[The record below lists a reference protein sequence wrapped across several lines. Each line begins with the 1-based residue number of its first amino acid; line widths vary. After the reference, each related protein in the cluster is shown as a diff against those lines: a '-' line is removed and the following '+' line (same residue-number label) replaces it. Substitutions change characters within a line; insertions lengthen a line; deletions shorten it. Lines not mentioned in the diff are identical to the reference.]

1 MIVKIKICGITNFED
16 ALNASR
22 LGADALGFV
31 FVENSPRYIKPHDAA
46 HIINKLPP
54 FINKVGL
61 FVDPSKQEVEDAAR
75 IANFDLL
82 QFHGDESEGFCN
94 QFNLPYIKAISV
106 KTDVNLLEYSRQYA
120 SASALLLDAYSEEA
134 RGGTGKTFDWNL
146 IPKEGSIPLIVA
158 GGLNNENIADLLR
171 QVMPYAVDVS
181 GGVEISKGQKDC
193 KKMED
198 FILGVRNATL

>member
-94 QFNLPYIKAISV
+94 QFNLTYIKAISV
-106 KTDVNLLEYSRQYA
+106 KTDVNLLEYSRKYA

-181 GGVEISKGQKDC
+181 GGVEISKRQKDC

>member
-120 SASALLLDAYSEEA
+120 SA
-134 RGGTGKTFDWNL
+134 
-146 IPKEGSIPLIVA
+146 
-158 GGLNNENIADLLR
+158 
-171 QVMPYAVDVS
+171 
-181 GGVEISKGQKDC
+181 
-193 KKMED
+193 
-198 FILGVRNATL
+198 

>member
-106 KTDVNLLEYSRQYA
+106 KTDVNLLEYSRKYA

-181 GGVEISKGQKDC
+181 GGVEISKRQKDC
-193 KKMED
+193 KKKWK
-198 FILGVRNATL
+198 ILFWE

>member
-106 KTDVNLLEYSRQYA
+106 KTDVNLLEYSRKYA
-120 SASALLLDAYSEEA
+120 SASALLLDVYSEEA

-181 GGVEISKGQKDC
+181 GGVEISKRQKDC

>member
-16 ALNASR
+16 ALNASL

-181 GGVEISKGQKDC
+181 GGVEISKRQKDC

>member
-146 IPKEGSIPLIVA
+146 IPKEGSRPLIVA

-181 GGVEISKGQKDC
+181 GGVEISKRQKDC

>member
-181 GGVEISKGQKDC
+181 GGVEISKRQKDC

>member
-22 LGADALGFV
+22 FGADALGFV
-31 FVENSPRYIKPHDAA
+31 FVENSPRYITPHDAA

-181 GGVEISKGQKDC
+181 GGVEISKRQKDC

>member
-106 KTDVNLLEYSRQYA
+106 KTDVNLLEYSRKYA

-158 GGLNNENIADLLR
+158 GGLNSENIADLLR

-181 GGVEISKGQKDC
+181 GGVEISKRQKDC

>member
-1 MIVKIKICGITNFED
+1 MLVKIKICGITNFED

-181 GGVEISKGQKDC
+181 GGVEISKRQKDC

>member
-75 IANFDLL
+75 IANFDFL
-82 QFHGDESEGFCN
+82 QFHGDESEEFCN

-181 GGVEISKGQKDC
+181 GGVEISKRQKDC

>member
-1 MIVKIKICGITNFED
+1 M
-16 ALNASR
+16 NASR

-181 GGVEISKGQKDC
+181 GGVEISKRQKDC

>member
-134 RGGTGKTFDWNL
+134 MGGTGKTFDWNL

-181 GGVEISKGQKDC
+181 GGVEISKRQKDC

>member
-106 KTDVNLLEYSRQYA
+106 KTDVNLLEYSRKYA

-134 RGGTGKTFDWNL
+134 RGGTGKHL
-146 IPKEGSIPLIVA
+146 IGI
-158 GGLNNENIADLLR
+158 
-171 QVMPYAVDVS
+171 
-181 GGVEISKGQKDC
+181 
-193 KKMED
+193 
-198 FILGVRNATL
+198 

>member
-31 FVENSPRYIKPHDAA
+31 FVENSPRYITPHDAA

-181 GGVEISKGQKDC
+181 GGVEISKRQKDC

>member
-61 FVDPSKQEVEDAAR
+61 FVDPSKKEVEDAAR

-106 KTDVNLLEYSRQYA
+106 KTDVNLLEYSRKYA

-181 GGVEISKGQKDC
+181 GGVEISKRQKDC

>member
-75 IANFDLL
+75 IANFDIL

-181 GGVEISKGQKDC
+181 GGVEISKRQKDC

>member
-106 KTDVNLLEYSRQYA
+106 KTDVNLLEYSRKYA

-181 GGVEISKGQKDC
+181 GGIERSKGLKDYELM
-193 KKMED
+193 KN
-198 FILGVRNATL
+198 FILGVTNASL

>member
-1 MIVKIKICGITNFED
+1 M
-16 ALNASR
+16 
-22 LGADALGFV
+22 
-31 FVENSPRYIKPHDAA
+31 
-46 HIINKLPP
+46 
-54 FINKVGL
+54 
-61 FVDPSKQEVEDAAR
+61 
-75 IANFDLL
+75 
-82 QFHGDESEGFCN
+82 
-94 QFNLPYIKAISV
+94 
-106 KTDVNLLEYSRQYA
+106 
-120 SASALLLDAYSEEA
+120 LDAYSEEA

-181 GGVEISKGQKDC
+181 GGVEISKRQKDC

>member
-31 FVENSPRYIKPHDAA
+31 FVENSPRYITPHDAA
-46 HIINKLPP
+46 PIINKLPP

-61 FVDPSKQEVEDAAR
+61 FVNPSKQEVEDAAR

-82 QFHGDESEGFCN
+82 QFHGDESEEFCN
-94 QFNLPYIKAISV
+94 QFNLPYIKAISI

-120 SASALLLDAYSEEA
+120 SASALLLDAYSEEV

>member
-31 FVENSPRYIKPHDAA
+31 FVENSPRYITPHDAA

-171 QVMPYAVDVS
+171 QVMPYAVGVS
-181 GGVEISKGQKDC
+181 GGVEISKRQKDC

>member
-1 MIVKIKICGITNFED
+1 MIVKIKMCGITNFED

-106 KTDVNLLEYSRQYA
+106 KTDVNLLEYSRKYA

-181 GGVEISKGQKDC
+181 GGVEISKRQKDC

>member
-106 KTDVNLLEYSRQYA
+106 KTDVNLLEYSRKYA

-181 GGVEISKGQKDC
+181 GGVEISKRQKDC

>member
-46 HIINKLPP
+46 HIINKLLP

-181 GGVEISKGQKDC
+181 GGVEISKRQKDC

>member
-94 QFNLPYIKAISV
+94 QFNLPYIKAISI
-106 KTDVNLLEYSRQYA
+106 KTDVNLLEYSRKYA

-181 GGVEISKGQKDC
+181 GGVEISKRQKDC

>member
-22 LGADALGFV
+22 FGADALGFV
-31 FVENSPRYIKPHDAA
+31 FVENSPRYITPHDAA

-54 FINKVGL
+54 FVNKVGL

-181 GGVEISKGQKDC
+181 GGVEISKRQKDC

>member
-106 KTDVNLLEYSRQYA
+106 KTDVNLLEYSRKYA

-181 GGVEISKGQKDC
+181 GGVEVSKRQKDC

>member
-1 MIVKIKICGITNFED
+1 M
-16 ALNASR
+16 
-22 LGADALGFV
+22 
-31 FVENSPRYIKPHDAA
+31 
-46 HIINKLPP
+46 
-54 FINKVGL
+54 
-61 FVDPSKQEVEDAAR
+61 DPSKQEVEDAAR

-106 KTDVNLLEYSRQYA
+106 KTDVNLLEYSRKYA

-181 GGVEISKGQKDC
+181 GGVEISKRQKDC

>member
-106 KTDVNLLEYSRQYA
+106 ETDVNLLEYSRQYA

-181 GGVEISKGQKDC
+181 GGVEISKRQKDC

>member
-22 LGADALGFV
+22 PGADALGFV

-106 KTDVNLLEYSRQYA
+106 KTDVNLLEYSRKYA

-181 GGVEISKGQKDC
+181 GGVEISKSQQDC

>member
-31 FVENSPRYIKPHDAA
+31 FVENSPRYITPHDAA

-106 KTDVNLLEYSRQYA
+106 KTDVNLLEYSRKYA

-181 GGVEISKGQKDC
+181 GGVEISKRQKDC

>member
-31 FVENSPRYIKPHDAA
+31 FVENSPRYITPHDAA

-120 SASALLLDAYSEEA
+120 SASALLLDAYYEEA

-181 GGVEISKGQKDC
+181 GGVEISKRQKDC